1 VVGASTTDQQT
12 ASAATDSLQIND
24 ISFPPGAKLDS
35 PNTLMIGSGERWFG
49 KIAIKTDTSP
59 VQVFNHFH
67 KGMPALGWR
76 LISMMQSNPSLMV
89 FQRGER
95 IAMVHIE
102 SKQLG
107 GSSVIVSVSMQEQ
120 EQVQPKANK

>member
-1 VVGASTTDQQT
+1 
-12 ASAATDSLQIND
+12 
-24 ISFPPGAKLDS
+24 
-35 PNTLMIGSGERWFG
+35 
-49 KIAIKTDTSP
+49 
-59 VQVFNHFH
+59 
-67 KGMPALGWR
+67 MPALGWR